1 MLVPFKAKA
10 GQGLG
15 EGQPETP
22 EDRDFISWK
31 TLTHT
36 KAYLNW
42 LANDL

>member
-1 MLVPFKAKA
+1 MLVPFKAK
-10 GQGLG
+10 GG
-15 EGQPETP
+15 EGLEDQSETP
-22 EDRDFISWK
+22 EDRDFICYY